1 MTSDATASI
10 SRPRGAGRRKRR
22 APAATAP
29 STASGAT
36 TSGATTSGATPKIAG
51 SSAPRR
57 SGPRAHNRRREIL
70 DAAARLFASHGFH
83 AASMREIA
91 AAAGMLPGSL
101 YYHFPSKDELLLA
114 VYEDGVRRIAERF
127 DAALKPADPSWVRL
141 EAACIAHLEVLL
153 EAGGD
158 YAQVVIRV
166 RPEDCSAMAP
176 QLVALR
182 DAHEDRFKVLIAAL
196 DLPEGVDR
204 QALRLLLLGA
214 LNWTQTWYRPGGDPP
229 ATIARRFLALVA
241 GGPGADPPAVHA
253 QRFLTLI
260 AGGPGPEETRPE
272 ETP

>member
-1 MTSDATASI
+1 M
-10 SRPRGAGRRKRR
+10 SRPRGTGRRKRR

-29 STASGAT
+29 STTSGAVAAPNT
-36 TSGATTSGATPKIAG
+36 TSGATTSGATPEIAG

-127 DAALKPADPSWVRL
+127 DAALKPADSPWVRL

-166 RPEDCSAMAP
+166 RPEDCPVIAK
-176 QLVALR
+176 QLVELR
-182 DAHEDRFKVLIAAL
+182 DAHEDRFKALIAAL
-196 DLPEGVDR
+196 ELPAKSDR
-204 QALRLLLLGA
+204 QALRLMLLGA

-229 ATIARRFLALVA
+229 AVLARRFLALVA
-241 GGPGADPPAVHA
+241 GGPGSEPPDAIA
-253 QRFLTLI
+253 RRFLALL
-260 AGGPGPEETRPE
+260 AGRPGSETQA
-272 ETP
+272 